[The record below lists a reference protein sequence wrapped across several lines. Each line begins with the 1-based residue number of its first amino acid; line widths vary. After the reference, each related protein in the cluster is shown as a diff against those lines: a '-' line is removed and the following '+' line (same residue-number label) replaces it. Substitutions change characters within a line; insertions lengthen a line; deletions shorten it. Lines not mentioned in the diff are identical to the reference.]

1 MRVSSS
7 SDAYTSSDHFN
18 WFDRQQRL
26 HKLELQDAAQLTS
39 ELQLLRVTRNLQQ
52 AIKAGGQET
61 QAVVEVNRLE
71 RQVDQVSQNSTERIL
86 EVQDQLVRVQQKLQ
100 TQVAENERLEAVL
113 IELHDLVKERRKIA
127 GTHGRLLM
135 R

>member
-1 MRVSSS
+1 M
-7 SDAYTSSDHFN
+7 
-18 WFDRQQRL
+18 
-26 HKLELQDAAQLTS
+26 
-39 ELQLLRVTRNLQQ
+39 
-52 AIKAGGQET
+52 
-61 QAVVEVNRLE
+61 VEVNRLE

-113 IELHDLVKERRKIA
+113 VELHDLVKERRKIA

>member
-1 MRVSSS
+1 
-7 SDAYTSSDHFN
+7 
-18 WFDRQQRL
+18 
-26 HKLELQDAAQLTS
+26 
-39 ELQLLRVTRNLQQ
+39 VTRNLQQ

-113 IELHDLVKERRKIA
+113 VELHDLVKERRKIA